1 MIVQPL
7 KAATIEEENLDQLSY
22 KKAIQRKLDGF
33 RCLIVDGVPC
43 TINMN
48 PIPNRFIREK
58 LSWCDHGLDGEITI
72 PGEFDFNAVQSIVT
86 KATGEPDFVFN
97 VFDRFDLDEPFL
109 TRIEKAEKSVDHLN
123 YCEMVETIIVD
134 TPEQLLQYH
143 RQFVKEGFEGTM
155 IRSPDSMY
163 KFGRSTLN
171 EEILIKLKDW
181 VDDEAI
187 IVGFI
192 QRMKN
197 NNVKQL
203 DNFGKT
209 KRSSA
214 KANKVPVDE
223 VGGVVLKWRGIT
235 FEAGFAKGFNQGLK
249 QWLFHHQDDFLNTVV
264 TFKYQ
269 NLSKKGVPR
278 FGKLKGFR
286 SLLDMTEDNIQ
297 NLGIDDSVLLQCGVI
312 KQLPYYDE
320 LE

>member
-7 KAATIEEENLDQLSY
+7 KAATIEEENLDQLLY
-22 KKAIQRKLDGF
+22 PKALQPKLDGL
-33 RCLIVDGVPC
+33 RCLIVNGVPC

-72 PGEFDFNAVQSIVT
+72 PGCFDFNEVQSAVM
-86 KATGEPDFVFN
+86 KASGEPDFIFN
-97 VFDRFDLDEPFL
+97 VFDRFDLDEAFL
-109 TRIEKAEKSVDHLN
+109 TRFEEAEKSVVHLN
-123 YCEMVETIIVD
+123 YCKMVETVIVA
-134 TPEQLLQYH
+134 TPEQLLQKHKFYT
-143 RQFVKEGFEGTM
+143 KEGFEGTM
-155 IRSPDSMY
+155 IRSGDSLY
-163 KFGRSTLN
+163 KFGRSTLK

-181 VDDEAI
+181 IDDEAI

-214 KANKVPVDE
+214 KANKVPVE
-223 VGGVVLKWRGIT
+223 ECAGVVLKWRGII

-249 QWLFHHQDDFLNTVV
+249 QWLFHHQKDFLNTVV

-286 SLLDMTEDNIQ
+286 SLLDMTEDHIQ
-297 NLGIDDSVLLQCGVI
+297 NLGVDASVLLECGVI